1 VHDPPIFQVQT
12 HPCIPISIGAV
23 IPLGAISP
31 HHVQFHVQFAGAVTA
46 DDGEGAI
53 AAAGSGLRTAVAEV
67 EGVVAVGASGPGAGA
82 TGAGAGVGETP

>member
-1 VHDPPIFQVQT
+1 
-12 HPCIPISIGAV
+12 V

-46 DDGEGAI
+46 DDSEGAI

-67 EGVVAVGASGPGAGA
+67 EGVVAGGASGL
-82 TGAGAGVGETP
+82 GAGVADAGAEAAETP